1 MAPHPETSCLEFRLF
16 LSHEVNACGHPA
28 LQPSKGP
35 FFDSHCLGESYGEVP
50 FKMLEAPFQ
59 FTGKRVGKSRT
70 LGEYSVHS
78 LKSRNNDGNSPARLR
93 ELHPQGS
100 LYIIHHTTSKEL
112 LTRQWW
118 LMVVVLLV
126 FPGRVVGG
134 AWLIHR
140 KRQSCNWPLKDAA
153 IIAWDMCKLSLSVT
167 YKNRKTPG
175 VGQAKTGKTCWDQSL
190 LKAKPNN

>member
-1 MAPHPETSCLEFRLF
+1 MAPHPETSCWTDCFF
-16 LSHEVNACGHPA
+16 PMSTTNACGHPA
-28 LQPSKGP
+28 LQPSTGP
-35 FFDSHCLGESYGEVP
+35 FFDSHCLGESYSGS
-50 FKMLEAPFQ
+50 FHNASFAPFQ

-78 LKSRNNDGNSPARLR
+78 LKSRNNDGNSPARLP

-134 AWLIHR
+134 A
-140 KRQSCNWPLKDAA
+140 
-153 IIAWDMCKLSLSVT
+153 
-167 YKNRKTPG
+167 
-175 VGQAKTGKTCWDQSL
+175 
-190 LKAKPNN
+190 